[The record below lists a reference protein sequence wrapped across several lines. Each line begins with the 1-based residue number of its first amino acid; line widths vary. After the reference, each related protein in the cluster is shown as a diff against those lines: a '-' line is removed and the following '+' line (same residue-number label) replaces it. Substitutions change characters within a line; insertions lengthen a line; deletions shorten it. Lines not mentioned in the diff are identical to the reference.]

1 MKHVH
6 MLMAALTLLL
16 FVYQAAMVFSGK
28 SVKLSAAFKGV
39 SHLIYTV
46 LMLTGL
52 WLFWQLYQVAGVQH
66 WAIAKL
72 VLLIVAVS
80 ANIKALRNQDV
91 APSQAKA
98 GMMIA
103 AVAYAGII
111 YMAIAKPIL
120 M

>member
-16 FVYQAAMVFSGK
+16 FAYQALMLFSGK
-28 SVKLSAAFKGV
+28 AVRLSAAFKGIG
-39 SHLIYTV
+39 HLIYTV

-52 WLFWQLYQVAGVQH
+52 WLFWQLYQVAGIQH

-80 ANIKALRNQDV
+80 ATIKALRNQDM
-91 APSQAKA
+91 ARSQAKA
-98 GMMIA
+98 GMLIA
-103 AVAYAGII
+103 GVAYVGIVI
-111 YMAIAKPIL
+111 LAVTKPML
-120 M
+120 